1 MQLPVFFKIQLIST
15 SYDHRQSVYMRLSCV
30 FCSCISVMVRHCAF
44 FLLLNSAQTHLLYGH
59 VSSHSLSQIY
69 LVKCTER
76 NNLVR
81 GASIDIEPQS
91 QALCVPNRMQSTRS
105 HGCNA
110 ADMKNSFAS
119 KVNYCL
125 GGQLSS
131 LRRLREEIFSP
142 A

>member
-1 MQLPVFFKIQLIST
+1 
-15 SYDHRQSVYMRLSCV
+15 MRLSCV

-91 QALCVPNRMQSTRS
+91 QALCCAQSDAVDAIPWMQCGR
-105 HGCNA
+105 HEE
-110 ADMKNSFAS
+110 FFRLQS
-119 KVNYCL
+119 KLLL
-125 GGQLSS
+125 GGAAFPPSGACARRSS
-131 LRRLREEIFSP
+131 APPDPP
-142 A
+142 APFALPVHFFAIW